1 MCLIRSQ
8 TLVRVITAILLCL
21 LLGCNQVEPHSN
33 YILATVE
40 RVVSGQTLEVIID
53 GDSHTERV
61 RIIGINIAPS
71 DKWKTAAKQGLK
83 DFIQHGQIY
92 LESESSE
99 NELLRDNYNRLLA
112 HVWHNKALVSEEL
125 AKQGY
130 VLANTKYPNQ
140 YSDRIFHG
148 QEYARILGYGIWS
161 NEEEGERNQE

>member
-1 MCLIRSQ
+1 MKSKI
-8 TLVRVITAILLCL
+8 LVGIIAVSFIWLLF
-21 LLGCNQVEPHSN
+21 GCDQVQPDTN
-33 YILATVE
+33 YISATVE

-53 GDSHTERV
+53 GDNHTERV

-112 HVWHNKALVSEEL
+112 HVWHNKALVSEQL

-130 VLANTKYPNQ
+130 VLPNTKYPNQ